1 MVYSVENMDW
11 YLIGSLAALLTT
23 FGFLPQIIKMIRTK
37 SVKGISIIT
46 FLQFSLGVFLW
57 AIYGIHLGDNIVV
70 ISNISTLLILLVAI
84 TFYFHYKK
92 IETISDPR

>member
-1 MVYSVENMDW
+1 MEW

-37 SVKGISIIT
+37 SVKDISIIT

-57 AIYGIHLGDNIVV
+57 AIYGIHIGDTIVV
-70 ISNISTLLILLVAI
+70 IANICTLLTLLVAI
-84 TFYFHYKK
+84 TLYYHYKK
-92 IETISDPR
+92 IETISDTR